1 MSEKNRHETRF
12 LIDRM
17 LGTLGRYLRF
27 MGYDTISANSIQP
40 GNPGEDSLLLEMT
53 LREVRVLLTRDRE
66 LAKRGAERAIFI
78 SPVEVIPQLQG
89 LVDIG
94 LVEPRLRMTRC
105 SLCNEKLR
113 RAHVSE
119 VQGAS
124 YAPGKRNGLKF
135 LWCVHCRKLY
145 WIGSHTTDISNRL
158 KKGIRYPQVSTGRL
172 R

>member
-27 MGYDTISANSIQP
+27 MGYDTISANSIPP
-40 GNPGEDSLLLEMT
+40 GNPKEDSILLGMALHEG
-53 LREVRVLLTRDRE
+53 RVLLTRDRE
-66 LAKRGAERAIFI
+66 LAKRSADQAVFI
-78 SPVEVIPQLQG
+78 SHVEVLPQLQE

-94 LVEPRLRMTRC
+94 LVEPRIRMNRC
-105 SLCNEKLR
+105 SRCNEKLR

-119 VQGAS
+119 VLGS
-124 YAPGKRNGLKF
+124 NYAPVQRIGLKF

-145 WIGSHTTDISNRL
+145 WTGSHTTDISNRL
-158 KKGIRYPQVSTGRL
+158 KKGIRRSQVSAGRL